1 MPIYEACVGSLE
13 EAKKAAALGA
23 DRIELCAD
31 LAEGGITPSFGT
43 IALVKRAVAI
53 PIQVIIRPRGGDFVY
68 SADELQAMRIDIL
81 KCKELGVAGVVL
93 GVLDR
98 GNRIAR
104 PELQALLAAARP
116 LNVTFHMAFDAIA
129 APREAIDILASLGVE
144 RILTRG
150 GAGSAPA
157 NLAALRELVE
167 YAGARLIVMPG
178 GGITRANREQVAAAT
193 GAIELHG
200 TKIVGAL

>member
-1 MPIYEACVGSLE
+1 MPIYEACVGDLE
-13 EAKKAAALGA
+13 QAKKAAALGA

-31 LAEGGITPSFGT
+31 LAEGGITPSLGV
-43 IALVKRAVAI
+43 IVLAKRVVKI
-53 PIQVIIRPRGGDFVY
+53 PIHVIIRPRGGDFVY

-81 KCKELGVAGVVL
+81 KCRELGVAGVVF

-104 PELQALLAAARP
+104 PEMQELLAAARP
-116 LNVTFHMAFDAIA
+116 MKVTFHMAFDEVAER
-129 APREAIDILASLGVE
+129 REAIDILAGLGLE

-157 NLAALRELVE
+157 NLATLRQLVE
-167 YAGARLIVMPG
+167 YAGERLIVMPG

-193 GAIELHG
+193 GAVELHG
-200 TKIVGAL
+200 TRIVGAL